1 MYEED
6 LYTILFPDIHNL
18 IEINVSNTMNDLANN
33 QGNPFDVHDDMFVNE
48 SNKKNLNEQGKST
61 GVQDSTNMVSNQGE
75 TNTDIF
81 DDFFS
86 AQSTATEDT
95 ISSKNKATPK
105 PQTEKNDLLDDF
117 FS

>member
-1 MYEED
+1 MSR
-6 LYTILFPDIHNL
+6 I
-18 IEINVSNTMNDLANN
+18 
-33 QGNPFDVHDDMFVNE
+33 
-48 SNKKNLNEQGKST
+48 KKNLNEQGKST

-86 AQSTATEDT
+86 AQPTATEDT

-105 PQTEKNDLLDDF
+105 SQTGKNDLLDDF

>member
-1 MYEED
+1 MSR
-6 LYTILFPDIHNL
+6 I
-18 IEINVSNTMNDLANN
+18 
-33 QGNPFDVHDDMFVNE
+33 
-48 SNKKNLNEQGKST
+48 KKNLNEQGKST